1 MTAHLAEATRH
12 QNAAVAW
19 ACSTCL
25 TAAEAVGARS
35 NDLKNQEI
43 IRKYL
48 ELIKVLGFK
57 EILRAHEEAHAE
69 VPLAFFISSMFDN
82 AKL

>member
-1 MTAHLAEATRH
+1 M
-12 QNAAVAW
+12 
-19 ACSTCL
+19 
-25 TAAEAVGARS
+25 GARS

-43 IRKYL
+43 IRTYL

-57 EILRAHEEAHAE
+57 EILRAHKEAHAE
-69 VPLAFFISSMFDN
+69 VPWAVFISSMFDN